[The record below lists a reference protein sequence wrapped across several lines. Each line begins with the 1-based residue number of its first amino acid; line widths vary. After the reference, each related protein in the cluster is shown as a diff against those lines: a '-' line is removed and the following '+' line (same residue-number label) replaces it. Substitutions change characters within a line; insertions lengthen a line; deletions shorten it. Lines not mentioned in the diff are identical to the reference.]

1 MAGGLG
7 MKITDVVV
15 NRYVYREASDMAHS
29 QGHEIL
35 IIDVHTDEGI
45 TGKSFIGTPIFAHGE
60 TGDIAATLI
69 RRNLKNI
76 VLGEN
81 PLHIEKLWQRMYDA
95 PWRLG
100 MRGMIRDCIAAID
113 FALWDIKGK
122 LLNVPVADLLGHKRD
137 RILTYANVGH
147 QLPPEK
153 LGEKALEYVQKGH
166 TAVKIRAGLSAV
178 SLKEAT
184 MRVAAVREAIGPEV
198 KLMVDINGTWDADT
212 AIQMLKEWEPYDLY
226 WIEEPV
232 APEDVEGYVRVRQF
246 AGNTLIAGGEQNA
259 GLNEFRQLIE
269 KEALDVVQPNASC
282 TGGITEWLKIYHLAT
297 LYNLPVSPW
306 NLQQIHLH
314 LATGLANVKWIE
326 YFTPDRSTFQNSL
339 LTGPRLQEV
348 KGEDG
353 ISLLAPDAPGL
364 GLEID
369 EEVAER
375 TRVKE

>member
-1 MAGGLG
+1 
-7 MKITDVVV
+7 MKITDVIVK
-15 NRYVYREASDMAHS
+15 RYVYHEPSDMAHS
-29 QGHEIL
+29 KGHEIL
-35 IIDVHTDEGI
+35 IVEVETDEGI

-60 TGDIAATLI
+60 IGDICATLI
-69 RRNLKNI
+69 RRNLRNLI
-76 VLGEN
+76 LGEN

-95 PWRLG
+95 PWRIG

-122 LLNVPVADLLGHKRD
+122 KMNVPVADLFGHKRD

-153 LGEKALEYVQKGH
+153 LGEKAYEYVQHGH

-184 MRVAAVREAIGPEV
+184 MRVAAVREAIGPDV

-212 AIQMLKEWEPYDLY
+212 AIQMLKEWEPYDVY

-232 APEDVEGYVRVRQF
+232 APEDVEGYARVRQF
-246 AGNTLIAGGEQNA
+246 AGSTLVAGGEQLA
-259 GLNEFRQLIE
+259 SLNQFRQLIDHE
-269 KEALDVVQPNASC
+269 GLDVVQPNASC
-282 TGGITEWLKIYHLAT
+282 TGGITEWLKIYNLAT
-297 LYNLPVSPW
+297 LYNIPVSPW

-314 LATGLANVKWIE
+314 LAAGLPNVKWIE

-339 LTGPRLQEV
+339 LIGPPLKEV
-348 KGEDG
+348 KEEDG
-353 ISLLAPDAPGL
+353 IYLLAPEAPGL

-369 EEVAER
+369 EEFAER
-375 TRVKE
+375 HLVKE